1 MGVIAYKNNLIFFH
15 IAKCAGTSIEQF
27 FNNISPNELLHPH
40 ISKKQNLPKKDY
52 ALWEIIETNSLQN
65 NIPKVAE
72 NAFVIS
78 CVRNTYDQVVSH
90 YFYNIKRGVFS
101 SEYTF
106 AEYVNAMYYGEKFE
120 HDLIHMQQLQIINHA
135 CEKIRADFILYFC
148 SLKKDMQTL
157 CNHLNKQ
164 AGKVIYD
171 PMKFAA
177 KYHVNKTNHHLY
189 KKYYTDNLKSK
200 VYAMFKNDVDYFG
213 YDFEDQKK
221 VQNVGFTEHWKY
233 KNSL

>member
-27 FNNISPNELLHPH
+27 FNNISPNELPHPH
-40 ISKKQNLPKKDY
+40 LSKKQNIPKKDY
-52 ALWEIIETNSLQN
+52 CLWEIIETDSIDKDVPK
-65 NIPKVAE
+65 IPE

-90 YFYNIKRGVFS
+90 YFYNLKRGVFTK
-101 SEYTF
+101 EYTF
-106 AEYVNAMYYGEKFE
+106 AEYVNDMYYGEKYQ
-120 HDLIHMQQLQIINHA
+120 HDLRHMQQVQIVNHKF
-135 CEKIRADFILYFC
+135 EKIRADFILYFC
-148 SLKKDMQTL
+148 SLKKDMQAL
-157 CNHLNKQ
+157 CDYLNKQ
-164 AGKVIYD
+164 NGKLLYD

-189 KKYYTDNLKSK
+189 KKYYTENLKSK
-200 VYAMFKNDVDYFG
+200 VYAMFQDDIDYFG

-221 VQNVGFTEHWKY
+221 VQNVGFTKHWKS